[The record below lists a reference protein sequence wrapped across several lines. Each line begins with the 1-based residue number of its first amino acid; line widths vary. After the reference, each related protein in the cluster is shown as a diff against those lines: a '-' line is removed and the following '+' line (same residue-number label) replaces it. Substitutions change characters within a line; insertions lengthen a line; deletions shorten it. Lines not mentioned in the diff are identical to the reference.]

1 MKILKSAISIVLV
14 MSMLLSISVAF
25 SSCSDK
31 TDKTSIKIGE
41 YLATLSDKFGMDSY
55 QSEEPHVANI
65 GKDNKYFGVV
75 QTSFE
80 WNVIDDSELDT
91 EKDVDREF
99 VANTLVKAVG
109 LKDVS
114 DMNTEGIAKYASENG
129 YVTFKYRG
137 ERDSNKLVTK
147 SEVEK
152 SLNASFDLF
161 SNRNYGEGESK
172 VKLAEGVKDLT
183 SLEANSYLKDNN
195 ANKIVVSKNEYE
207 KLAGSQPNKND
218 ILVMPASDVETISAY
233 KIESVKTDGSNYVIS
248 TSEENVPV
256 ESVMQEYKSQGTTKV
271 DFSKAEITDGLGNV
285 IASPETNAAQM
296 DVTEKPKVGYI
307 GTDVNA
313 ESKAVAKDEIT
324 PLNVTIS
331 GVHITGSF
339 SKERVKFT
347 AEGDLYN
354 SGPTKIKF
362 NKTYSMDNFVV
373 SHKVDGGILGLKYAF
388 AQVSYDTTDTSTL
401 NFDYKKT
408 GNFAP
413 EYTNGNGKFATN
425 FKRAIL
431 KDSTAKGAKNIK
443 ICNFKLV
450 GSEVA
455 SLRLEVRLII
465 SVSGEI
471 TVTVTTNNKAGMEFK
486 KNSGIR
492 WIKEEDRTTDFNI
505 HGQFSVGL
513 YLGLGVYLV
522 GDHCN
527 ILSGGVTFTI
537 GVVADLSA
545 HIKDDSNRLLEEF
558 DIENGNDT
566 VANAILKDLKDVEYE
581 NAEYGKV
588 KLDYDTCINAKVY
601 WQITAGLND
610 DCVAKKKLLKNEK
623 TSRSWGGEKD
633 GVFLEMH
640 FEDGKKVSGCTRK
653 YSNVEAATT
662 TTEAPT
668 TEENKQASI
677 FKVNS
682 YNVKVAVGGSA
693 KAEIIELPNGYNRS
707 DIEFNSQN
715 TEIATVNSN
724 GDVTGVSTG
733 STVVTAQTKDGKY
746 KVSWAVTV
754 E

>member
-14 MSMLLSISVAF
+14 MSMLFSISVAF

-99 VANTLVKAVG
+99 MANTLVKAVG

-114 DMNTEGIAKYASENG
+114 DMNTEEIAKYASANG

-137 ERDSNKLVTK
+137 EKDSNKLVSK
-147 SEVEK
+147 SEAEE

-161 SNRNYGEGESK
+161 SNRNYGEGESE
-172 VKLAEGVKDLT
+172 VKLTEDVKDLT
-183 SLEANSYLKDNN
+183 SLDANSYLKDNN

-207 KLAGSQPNKND
+207 KLAGSQPSEND
-218 ILVMPASDVETISAY
+218 VLVMPASDVETISAY
-233 KIESVKTDGSNYVIS
+233 KIESVTTDGDNYIIS
-248 TSEENVPV
+248 TSEDDVPV
-256 ESVMQEYKSQGTTKV
+256 ESIMQEYKSQGTTKI

-285 IASPETNAAQM
+285 ISSPETKATQM

-313 ESKAVAKDEIT
+313 ESEDVANDEVT
-324 PLNVTIS
+324 PLDTTIA
-331 GVHITGSF
+331 GIHITGSF
-339 SKERVKFT
+339 SKESVKFT
-347 AEGDLYN
+347 ADGTLYK
-354 SGPTKIKF
+354 SGPTEIKF
-362 NKTYSMDNFVV
+362 KKSYSMDNIVV
-373 SHKVDGGILGLKYAF
+373 SHEVDGGILGLKYAF
-388 AQVSYDTTDTSTL
+388 AQVSYNTTDTSTL

-443 ICNFKLV
+443 VCNFKIV
-450 GSEVA
+450 GSELA

-471 TVTVTTNNKAGMEFK
+471 TVTVTTSNAAGMEFK
-486 KNSGIR
+486 KGNGIR
-492 WIKEEDRTTDFNI
+492 WIKEEKRETDFNI
-505 HGQFSVGL
+505 RGQFSVGL

-527 ILSGGVTFTI
+527 ILSGGVTFTV

-558 DIENGNDT
+558 DIEKGNDT
-566 VANAILKDLKDVEYE
+566 VATSILDDLKNVEY
-581 NAEYGKV
+581 NHVEYGKV

-601 WQITAGLND
+601 WQIDVGLND
-610 DCVAKKKLLKNEK
+610 DCVAKKKLLKNAQ
-623 TSRSWGGEKD
+623 TSYSWGGEND

-653 YSNVEAATT
+653 YSNVEAVTT

-668 TEENKQASI
+668 TEENKVASI

-682 YNVKVAVGGSA
+682 YNVKVNVGGSA
-693 KAEIIELPNGYNRS
+693 KAEIAELPNGYNSS